1 MPVITAIASCYPTE
15 DREKVRQALL
25 NIFPGAEIEEG
36 ASMLTA
42 RTESAD
48 RLREIILDNHIR
60 DTARAVML
68 HGVRDGS
75 TRFTLNKQV
84 AFVGKVSFL
93 DGPVALGGI
102 EVEVRDENIEKA
114 IDFMAESTVEGTE

>member
-1 MPVITAIASCYPTE
+1 MPIITATAMCYPTE
-15 DREKVRQALL
+15 DREKVRHALL
-25 NIFPGAEIEEG
+25 NLFPDAEVEEG

-48 RLREIILDNHIR
+48 RLRQIIIDNHIR
-60 DTARAVML
+60 DTARSVML
-68 HGVRDGS
+68 RGVGDNS

-93 DGPVALGGI
+93 DEPAALGGI
-102 EVEVRDENIEKA
+102 EVTVQDENIAKT
-114 IDFMAESTVEGTE
+114 IDHLAESTVEAVE

>member
-1 MPVITAIASCYPTE
+1 MPIITAIAPCHPTE
-15 DREKVRQALL
+15 DRDKVRQALL

-36 ASMLTA
+36 TDQLTA

-60 DTARAVML
+60 DTARGVML
-68 HGVRDGS
+68 RGMSDGG

-93 DGPVALGGI
+93 DEPAALGGI
-102 EVEVRDENIEKA
+102 DVTVKDNDIEKV
-114 IDFMAESTVEGTE
+114 IDFLAESTVEVPE